1 MSVSIDGSY
10 GYNKLKVGKYNITDV
25 LKENINNI
33 HDLSQTQNLP
43 TQQINTL
50 QGQVQA
56 LSGVVDTNST
66 NIGALTTRITN
77 EETNITAL
85 QTTVSAIP
93 SKYVDLKTTQTIAG
107 QKTFTDWCHFGPM
120 DCVSIFHFD
129 YIDFRRNRQ

>member
-56 LSGVVDTNST
+56 LSGVVDTNSEY
-66 NIGALTTRITN
+66 R
-77 EETNITAL
+77 
-85 QTTVSAIP
+85 
-93 SKYVDLKTTQTIAG
+93 
-107 QKTFTDWCHFGPM
+107 
-120 DCVSIFHFD
+120 SI
-129 YIDFRRNRQ
+129 NNKNNK